1 MEEELSDALLLSLVL
16 TGSVSPAVSVVVT
29 GWFHVSGCRLEQS
42 EILEENQRNL
52 LQITN
57 RFFLAIINSST
68 EFPPQ
73 LRSVCH
79 CLFQVRF
86 RHLNSQL

>member
-1 MEEELSDALLLSLVL
+1 MSHALLRSLVM
-16 TGSVSPAVSVVVT
+16 TD
-29 GWFHVSGCRLEQS
+29 WFCVSGCRLEQS

-79 CLFQVRF
+79 CLFQVHIRL
-86 RHLNSQL
+86 HTSIANSNPLHNL

>member
-1 MEEELSDALLLSLVL
+1 MEALSDALLLSLVL
-16 TGSVSPAVSVVVT
+16 T

-52 LQITN
+52 LQITK

-79 CLFQVRF
+79 CLFQVHIRL
-86 RHLNSQL
+86 HTSTVNSNPLHSL